1 MPNPHFPTPMTEAE
15 ILTRHLRISGRV
27 QGVGYRMSMVAV
39 AQQLG
44 VCGWVRNRHD
54 GTVEA
59 MVQGTGPVIDD
70 LIAWAHQGP
79 PSARVDVVE
88 VTPAEGDFISFA
100 ARPDA

>member
-1 MPNPHFPTPMTEAE
+1 MTEAPKV
-15 ILTRHLRISGRV
+15 TRHLRITGRV

-44 VCGWVRNRHD
+44 VRGWVRNRHD
-54 GTVEA
+54 GSVEA
-59 MVQGTGPVIDD
+59 MLQASGPVVDD

-79 PSARVDVVE
+79 PSARVDAVE
-88 VTPAEGDFISFA
+88 ITEGAGDFVSFA